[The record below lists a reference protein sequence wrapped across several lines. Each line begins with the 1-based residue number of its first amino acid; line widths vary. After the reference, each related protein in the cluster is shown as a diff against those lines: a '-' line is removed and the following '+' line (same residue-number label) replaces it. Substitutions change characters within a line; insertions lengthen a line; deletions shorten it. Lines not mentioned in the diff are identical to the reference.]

1 MIEGQIK
8 ETEELKYESV
18 IPVSAPD
25 TKFQTFN
32 TETGTWDIHAD
43 FKLIESIEELKEYA
57 KTCKG
62 IKVAVDT
69 ETTGLTYK
77 EDFIVGFS
85 VSKSAYDGIYVPI
98 RHQIRTVTK
107 QKEVRLDENG
117 NPWRNLAGIYGTLDK
132 IDFANKIIEAYNVN
146 EHGSFVEDKD
156 GVQSIVIK
164 INEKRQIS
172 ELYSKDKKGNIIVSE
187 DDGAIQL

>member
-69 ETTGLTYK
+69 ETTGL
-77 EDFIVGFS
+77 
-85 VSKSAYDGIYVPI
+85 GIDDKLVNVMAC
-98 RHQIRTVTK
+98 RTNKYITDVK
-107 QKEVRLDENG
+107 DSR
-117 NPWRNLAGIYGTLDK
+117 IY
-132 IDFANKIIEAYNVN
+132 F
-146 EHGSFVEDKD
+146 
-156 GVQSIVIK
+156 VIK
-164 INEKRQIS
+164 
-172 ELYSKDKKGNIIVSE
+172 NI
-187 DDGAIQL
+187 